1 MIQIIWEFRVK
12 PGQELQFERHYSA
25 SGTWARFFRQSPAYR
40 GTTLLRD
47 VEDLRRYL
55 TIDRWEDEGSFQ
67 RFKEERAAE
76 YQALDEQFEE
86 LTEEERRVGVF
97 VSAGR

>member
-1 MIQIIWEFRVK
+1 MIQIVWEFRVK
-12 PGQELQFERHYSA
+12 AGQELQFERHYAA

-47 VEDLRRYL
+47 AADARRYL
-55 TIDRWEDEGSFQ
+55 TIDRWEDEESFH
-67 RFKEERAAE
+67 RFKEEAGAQ
-76 YQALDEQFEE
+76 YQALDKEFEA

-97 VSAGR
+97 VGAGR

>member
-25 SGTWARFFRQSPAYR
+25 SGTWAGLFRKSAAYR

-47 VEDLRRYL
+47 RDNEHRYL
-55 TIDRWEDEGSFQ
+55 TIDRWDDEDSFL
-67 RFKEERAAE
+67 RFKNEFANDYE
-76 YQALDEQFEE
+76 ALDKQCEA
-86 LTEEERRVGVF
+86 LTEAENRLGVF
-97 VSAGR
+97 AAAGR